1 MRRVRQS
8 STGLSRA
15 IDSRIPAAV
24 ALSAALH
31 LYLIYGFSL
40 PALSGPAAWAPVINA
55 RLAPLPPSATPRQ
68 TNAPERS
75 RVPEPVPRAVLTPVL
90 LEVAE
95 PLAAP
100 KAAAIAAEP
109 EHVVAASDAT
119 AIPNIPDPVHY
130 PARDLDIYPHALNPI
145 RPVYPQ
151 AAREAQVA
159 GSVTLLVLIDEAGR
173 VPGHVGGGCR
183 ARRRFRAGRAAGGG
197 EFRLLSGP
205 ERRACSAQPDIGQ
218 TRVRSCCGG
227 RRAMIK
233 AVLAVIRADTGST
246 SCRFGACVRP
256 TVPPHRRI
264 PRKNP
269 HAPHP

>member
-1 MRRVRQS
+1 M
-8 STGLSRA
+8 
-15 IDSRIPAAV
+15 DSRIPAAV

-31 LYLIYGFSL
+31 VYLIYGFSL
-40 PALSGPAAWAPVINA
+40 PSQSGPAAWAAVINA
-55 RLAPLPPSATPRQ
+55 QLAPLPPSATPRQ

-75 RVPEPVPRAVLTPVL
+75 RVLEPVRRAVLTPASL
-90 LEVAE
+90 VAE

-173 VPGHVGGGCR
+173 VLGTSVADAAPGGVFEQ
-183 ARRRFRAGRAAGGG
+183 AAQQAVASSAFYPAQKDGRA
-197 EFRLLSGP
+197 
-205 ERRACSAQPDIGQ
+205 
-218 TRVRSCCGG
+218 VRS
-227 RRAMIK
+227 RILVK
-233 AVLAVIRADTGST
+233 LEFDPAVAD
-246 SCRFGACVRP
+246 A
-256 TVPPHRRI
+256 
-264 PRKNP
+264 
-269 HAPHP
+269 AQ